1 MLTYLRRLTD
11 ERDSLTQS
19 ATDLAEHAATDERD
33 LTDTERSSLTAWQ
46 TRCAE
51 IDAQLTEYNAQ
62 AESQRAYAR
71 LRDTLHNDDDDA
83 ARRPAARVQT
93 RQAEPVRG
101 WGDAFVES
109 DAFTN
114 YVGAGSSAR
123 VEVAG
128 VYETRA
134 AMLDGLQTRAPVDTG
149 DGIAI
154 PYLYAPPVPNFPTP
168 LLSVCGHVQVAANSV
183 SWVQWTPNPPPAAG
197 VVAEGAL
204 KPEMALT
211 ATPTSETLD
220 TIAHWKEITRQALED
235 IPQIRATVETRLRA
249 GIFRKLEADIAV
261 ALAGAPIPPVS
272 SGSAAA
278 GDTLLAS
285 IRVGLATVETNG
297 YTPNAVLVN
306 PADAADIDLAIMSG
320 TLLGP
325 TQTAGLW
332 GLRIVGVAGLPAG
345 TAYVGDF
352 QQAVTVFDRGTTA
365 VYLSDSHADNFIR
378 NVLLLLAEIRA
389 LATVPE
395 PQAAAKCTVGA
406 LATTGAGSSGGK

>member
-33 LTDTERSSLTAWQ
+33 LTDTERASLTAWQ

-51 IDAQLTEYNAQ
+51 IDSQLTEYSAQ
-62 AESQRAYAR
+62 AESQRAYSR
-71 LRDTLHNDDDDA
+71 LRDTLHNDDDDEP
-83 ARRPAARVQT
+83 RRPAGRMQS
-93 RQAEPVRG
+93 RNAEPVG
-101 WGDAFVES
+101 WGDTFVDS
-109 DAFTN
+109 DAFAN
-114 YVGAGSSAR
+114 YPGAGTSQR
-123 VEVAG
+123 VELPG
-128 VYETRA
+128 VYETRSA
-134 AMLDGLQTRAPVDTG
+134 VDRLQTRAPIDTG
-149 DGIAI
+149 DGIVV
-154 PYLYAPPVPNFPTP
+154 PYIYSPPTPNFPTP
-168 LLSVCGHVQVAANSV
+168 LLAVCGHVPVSGNAV
-183 SWVQWTPNPPPAAG
+183 SWVQWAPQPPPAAG

-204 KPEMALT
+204 KPEMTMT
-211 ATPTSETLD
+211 ATPTSDTLD

-235 IPQIRATVETRLRA
+235 IPQIRAMVEQRLRA

-261 ALAGAPIPPVS
+261 ALAGAPIPPTT
-272 SGSAAA
+272 GSAAG
-278 GDTLLAS
+278 GDTLLGT
-285 IRVGLATVETNG
+285 IRQGLATVQSNG
-297 YTPNAVLVN
+297 YTPNAVLLN
-306 PADAADIDLAIMSG
+306 PVDAADIDLAIMAG

-332 GLRIVGVAGLPAG
+332 GLRIVGVSELPAG

-352 QQAVTVFDRGTTA
+352 QQAVTVFDRGSTS

-395 PQAAAKCTVGA
+395 PQAAAKCSVGA
-406 LATTGAGSSGGK
+406 VARSGASAGK

>member
-19 ATDLAEHAATDERD
+19 ATDLADHAATDERD

-71 LRDTLHNDDDDA
+71 LRDTLHDHDDDA
-83 ARRPAARVQT
+83 EPRRPAGRVQQ
-93 RQAEPVRG
+93 RQADTARG
-101 WGDAFVES
+101 WGDSFIES
-109 DAFTN
+109 DAFKG

-128 VYETRA
+128 VYEERA
-134 AMLDGLQTRAPVDTG
+134 AVLDRLQTRAPIDTG
-149 DGIAI
+149 DGIAV
-154 PYLYAPPVPNFPTP
+154 PYIYTPPTPNFPTP
-168 LLSVCGHVQVAANSV
+168 LLSVCGHVTVANNSV
-183 SWVQWTPNPPPAAG
+183 SWVQWTPQPPPAAG
-197 VVAEGAL
+197 VVVEGAL
-204 KPEMALT
+204 KPEMTMT
-211 ATPTSETLD
+211 ATPTSDTLE

-261 ALAGAPIPPVS
+261 ALAAAPIPPVT

-278 GDTLLAS
+278 GDTLLAA
-285 IRVGLATVETNG
+285 IRVGLAEVETNG
-297 YTPNAVLVN
+297 YTPNAVLLN
-306 PADAADIDLAIMSG
+306 PADAADIDLAIMAG

-325 TQTAGLW
+325 TQTAGVW
-332 GLRIVGVAGLPAG
+332 GLRVVGVSGLPAG

-352 QQAVTVFDRGTTA
+352 AQAVTVFDRGTTA

-395 PQAAAKCTVGA
+395 PQAAAKCSVGA
-406 LATTGAGSSGGK
+406 LATRSASAGK